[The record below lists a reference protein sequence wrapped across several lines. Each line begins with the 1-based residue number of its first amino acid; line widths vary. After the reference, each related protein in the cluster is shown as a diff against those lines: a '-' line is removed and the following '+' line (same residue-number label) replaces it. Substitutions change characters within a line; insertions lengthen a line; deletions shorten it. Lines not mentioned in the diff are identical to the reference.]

1 MVKIKKLPKDPRAP
15 KMPKSPFIYFSMEV
29 SKDVRDELSRDPSLM
44 GKEVNFQQQSKIN
57 KACGKKWKAL
67 SESEKEK
74 YQIMYKEDIKR
85 YEKEM
90 RSYTPSPEHVEK
102 VERAKFLN
110 SRSVVNNLDTDIA
123 KVPHMVRA
131 YFDYLT
137 NTWSRVSVA
146 NPRLNPRQVQ
156 DEVWMRWSRGE
167 SSSGGAC
174 CNDWDEN
181 RNLQKTTR
189 KRIRKESTSLKS
201 NALKSPRQ
209 AFQCFLEQM
218 NVELRKLVPNMP
230 YSEIVEH
237 ASAKWKNMSLVQ
249 KEPFFVLEKEEKGN
263 YEDHSKQSKLECEK
277 EPSLKE
283 ESVVLSRAVRNNE
296 NKSGDVADDVQK
308 NENAKSKSFLMKN
321 VEQDVGSSTSL
332 VDDDSQIHSQ
342 EECSFVAV
350 QKDEAE
356 NTQGVNM
363 LPSSSSSSSDD
374 SSDDSDADSDT
385 TNNDSRSDCDS

>member
-249 KEPFFVLEKEEKGN
+249 KEPFFVLEKEEKEN
-263 YEDHSKQSKLECEK
+263 YEVHSKQSKLEGEK
-277 EPSLKE
+277 EPNLKD
-283 ESVVLSRAVRNNE
+283 ESVV
-296 NKSGDVADDVQK
+296 DVAVDVQK
-308 NENAKSKSFLMKN
+308 TENAKSKSFLMKN

-350 QKDEAE
+350 QKDKAE
-356 NTQGVNM
+356 NTHRVNM
-363 LPSSSSSSSDD
+363 LPSSSSSSNDD
-374 SSDDSDADSDT
+374 SSDDSDDDSDT
-385 TNNDSRSDCDS
+385 TNNDTRSDCDS